1 VLQHGEVN
9 PKESNVKKTVAL
21 ISSIAALTLAAC
33 GSSTPAP
40 APTKVSLGTATA
52 GTYTVEL
59 LADQA
64 LATGGNAVYA
74 RVTVT
79 ATGAAVTNAA
89 ATLRPMMDMGTT
101 QHSCPVTG
109 PFEYDAT
116 EGLYLT
122 GVIFQM
128 AGTWT
133 ATVTLTPSGGAPLT
147 ASYTGL
153 VVADTGAAKTFTVGT
168 GMAAVKYVISMD
180 FVGAPVVGLN
190 PILVALYSTTDMGM
204 TFTPV
209 IDASFAL
216 EPWMPSMGHGSPGS
230 VNPVHVADG
239 VYLGKVSF
247 SMTGAWETRVTV
259 SRGGAALVSVP
270 AQPIVFLTT
279 F

>member
-9 PKESNVKKTVAL
+9 PKEPNVKKTVAL
-21 ISSIAALTLAAC
+21 ISSIAVLSLAAC
-33 GSSTPAP
+33 GGSTPAP
-40 APTKVSLGTATA
+40 TPRVSLGTATA

-59 LADQA
+59 LADKA
-64 LATGGNAVYA
+64 LGTGGNAIYA

-79 ATGAAVTNAA
+79 ATGAAVTDAGL
-89 ATLRPMMDMGTT
+89 TIRPMMDMGTM

-116 EGLYLT
+116 NALYDT
-122 GVIFQM
+122 GVVFQM

-133 ATVTLTPSGGAPLT
+133 ATVALTPSGGSPLT

-153 VVADTGAAKTFTVGT
+153 LVTDTGSAKSFTVGS
-168 GMAAVKYVISMD
+168 GMMAVKYVLSMD
-180 FVGAPVVGLN
+180 FVSAPIVGLN
-190 PILVALYSTTDMGM
+190 PILVSLFTSIDTGM
-204 TFTPV
+204 NFTPV
-209 IDASFAL
+209 NDAAFAL

-230 VNPVHVADG
+230 VNPVLLSDG

-247 SMTGAWETRVTV
+247 SMTGAWETRITV
-259 SRGGAALVSVP
+259 SRGGATLVSSP
-270 AQPIVFLTT
+270 MQPIVLLTS